1 VAELLSLSA
10 CIEAIEPA
18 FIAHDEGRTLG
29 PAILGV
35 PAGDE
40 GAFHIKAAGVTLGH
54 RYFAAKLNG
63 NFSRNP
69 QQRGLPA
76 IQGVIV
82 LADADTGTPLAVLD
96 SIDHRGL

>member
-69 QQRGLPA
+69 QQRGRSSRFLNVGAP
-76 IQGVIV
+76 G
-82 LADADTGTPLAVLD
+82 LGDLAVE
-96 SIDHRGL
+96 